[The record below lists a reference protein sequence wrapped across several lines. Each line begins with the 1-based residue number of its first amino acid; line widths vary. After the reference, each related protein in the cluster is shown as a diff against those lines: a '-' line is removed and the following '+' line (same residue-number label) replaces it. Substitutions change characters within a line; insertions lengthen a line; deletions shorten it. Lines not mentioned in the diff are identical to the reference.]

1 MKKAPKSRE
10 NNKFMTLA
18 TIILMTV
25 IGFFIGKIDFSKPEV
40 KVVETEISSFD
51 YAQDKLRI
59 PTVVLQKREGDQIFA
74 EISGNVKI
82 TWADNYS
89 LEESG
94 PIFWS
99 QIPTENDLKL
109 ADFKYLANAK
119 TKKFYPANSYP
130 ARGTEVRY
138 RRFFQTKDEAI
149 AAGFV
154 PSKLVK

>member
-10 NNKFMTLA
+10 NNKFMTFA
-18 TIILMTV
+18 VVILMTV
-25 IGFFIGKIDFSKPEV
+25 IGFFIGKIDFGTTSKV
-40 KVVETEISSFD
+40 KIVEQEISREI
-51 YAQDKLRI
+51 A
-59 PTVVLQKREGDQIFA
+59 TVNLVKREGDQIFA

-94 PIFWS
+94 NIFWS

-138 RRFFQTKDEAI
+138 RRFFQTKEEAI
-149 AAGFV
+149 AAGFKA
-154 PSKLVK
+154 SKLVK